1 MWLTIAIAMYLL
13 VPYDLDRNKILNDF
27 GHGPRDGW
35 DLAWMAPRFIVKCS
49 VTMIYVSFW

>member
-13 VPYDLDRNKILNDF
+13 VPYDLDRND

-35 DLAWMAPRFIVKCS
+35 DLAWMAPRFIVSCS
-49 VTMIYVSFW
+49 VTMIYMIYVSFW